1 MAIVSALVAFSL
13 LAGAVQDIKENQISD
28 YTWIPAILG
37 AMLMAYNNLNNI
49 IFLVLKFTM
58 ITIILVVSYFF
69 GGGIADMIGLAVLI
83 IDDDPFAPIGTLIIF
98 MAVTIPY
105 AIFKILIKKERKIMI
120 PLKDFMKKKNAYP
133 LKVYLDGKEEKL
145 PKTADKAYQVLET
158 LLKDGKQAVVETEI
172 GLPAVVPMCI
182 GYVINMMISFYI
194 GKSWIGILF
203 NILGR

>member
-1 MAIVSALVAFSL
+1 MAIVSALVAVSL
-13 LAGAVQDIKENQISD
+13 LAGAIQDIKENQISD

-49 IFLVLKFTM
+49 IFLVLKFVM

-69 GGGIADMIGLAVLI
+69 GGGMADMIGLAVLI

-105 AIFKILIKKERKIMI
+105 AIFKILIKKERRIMI

-133 LKVYLDGKEEKL
+133 IKIYLDGKEEKL
-145 PKTADKAYQVLET
+145 PKTADKAYRVLET
-158 LLKDGKQAVVETEI
+158 LLKDGKQAVVEAEI

-182 GYVINMMISFYI
+182 GYVMNMMISFYI